1 MTNLLYASNEM
12 FSSTQLIRK
21 SKDIFDK
28 LTSNDIEKAI
38 ILRDGKPNFMLLEFN
53 KYEKMMK
60 EYEELKSNL
69 SKNKQNNI
77 QIKEDIINEVIPL
90 VQKNYIDEEDQI
102 SNELIDDIK
111 NSVEDDIIA
120 KEDEDLKIALAQIE
134 ALNLEPE
141 FQKDAQDKLIEKS
154 SAQIKEFWN

>member
-28 LTSNDIEKAI
+28 LTSNEIEKAI

-53 KYEKMMK
+53 KYEEMMK
-60 EYEELKSNL
+60 EYEYLKANFTI
-69 SKNKQNNI
+69 NKQNNI
-77 QIKEDIINEVIPL
+77 QIQEEKVSESITL
-90 VQKNYIDEEDQI
+90 VKDEEISEDDQI
-102 SNELIDDIK
+102 LNEFIGDIEDCIDDDIK
-111 NSVEDDIIA
+111 I
-120 KEDEDLKIALAQIE
+120 KEEEELKIALAQIE

-141 FQKDAQDKLIEKS
+141 FQKEAQDKLIEKS
-154 SAQIKEFWN
+154 SAEIKEFWN